1 MFINLFIEHKIKTSI
16 ILLLCLNNSTII
28 LFMDKSK
35 YASRGVSAGKEEV
48 HAAVKNLD
56 KGLYP
61 KAFSRIYPDY
71 LGGDENWVNLMS
83 SDGTGTKSI
92 VAYLYWKETGD
103 ISVWRNLA
111 VDVIV
116 MNLDDLLCVGAGKTP
131 FLYTSVINRNKH
143 LIPGEVIAALI
154 DGAQEFMDN
163 MHSYGIDIKYMGGE
177 TADLGDSVR
186 TITVD
191 GSMTTRIEKKDLI
204 ITSEIKPDDVVVGLS
219 SFGKAN
225 YEQIYNAGMGSNG
238 LTSARHDV
246 LSKIYKEKYP
256 ESFDNNTN
264 DEFLY
269 TGSKKLTDKLEGTM
283 LNVGQALLSPTKTY
297 APIIKTLQKELS
309 GEIHSLV
316 HCTGGAAT
324 KVLHFV
330 DNLKIIK
337 NNLLPTPP
345 LFKLIQ
351 KESETDWQEMYKV
364 FNMGCRMEVYLSK
377 QHAQKVIEIA
387 KSYGVDAQIIG
398 FVEAADKSEVVIES
412 NYGSFRYK

>member
-1 MFINLFIEHKIKTSI
+1 
-16 ILLLCLNNSTII
+16 
-28 LFMDKSK
+28 MDNSK
-35 YASRGVSAGKEEV
+35 YASRGVSAGKAEV
-48 HAAVKNLD
+48 HEAVKNLD

-103 ISVWRNLA
+103 LSVWRNLA

-116 MNLDDLLCVGAGKTP
+116 MNLDDLLCVGAGKNP

-154 DGAQEFMDN
+154 DGAQAFIDN
-163 MHSYGIDIKYMGGE
+163 MQTFGIDIKYMGGE

-191 GSMTTRIEKKDLI
+191 GSMTTRMEKKDLI
-204 ITSEIKPDDVVVGLS
+204 ITSEIMPDDVIVGLS
-219 SFGKAN
+219 SSGKAS
-225 YEQIYNAGMGSNG
+225 YEQVYNAGMGSNG

-246 LSKIYKEKYP
+246 LSNIYKEKYP
-256 ESFDNNTN
+256 ESYDNNT
-264 DEFLY
+264 DEQFLY
-269 TGSKKLTDKLEGTM
+269 VGSKKLTDKLEGTP
-283 LNVGQALLSPTKTY
+283 LNIGQALLSPTKTY
-297 APIIKTLQKELS
+297 APVIKALQEELS
-309 GEIHSLV
+309 NEIHSLV

-324 KVLHFV
+324 KVLHFI
-330 DNLKIIK
+330 DDLKIIK

-345 LFKLIQ
+345 LFELIQ
-351 KESETDWQEMYKV
+351 KESGTDWQEMYKV

-387 KSYGVDAQIIG
+387 KSFDIDAQIIG
-398 FVEAADKSEVVIES
+398 FVEASEKSEVLIES
-412 NYGSFRYK
+412 KYGKFKYS

>member
-1 MFINLFIEHKIKTSI
+1 MIDN
-16 ILLLCLNNSTII
+16 
-28 LFMDKSK
+28 SK

-71 LGGDENWVNLMS
+71 LGGDDALVNLMS

-103 ISVWRNLA
+103 LSVWRNLA
-111 VDVIV
+111 VDVLV

-143 LIPGEVIAALI
+143 LIPGDVIAALI

-163 MHSYGIDIKYMGGE
+163 MRNFGIDIKYMGGE

-204 ITSEIKPDDVVVGLS
+204 ITSEVQPGDVIVGLAS
-219 SFGKAN
+219 YGQATYEKA
-225 YEQIYNAGMGSNG
+225 YNSGMGSNG

-246 LSKIYKEKYP
+246 LSKVYLEKYP
-256 ESFDNNTN
+256 DSFDAHT
-264 DEFLY
+264 DAQFLY
-269 TGSKKLTDKLEGTM
+269 AGSKLLTDKLDGTP
-283 LNVGQALLSPTKTY
+283 LNIGQALLSPTKTF
-297 APIIKTLQKELS
+297 APIIKTILNELPS
-309 GEIHSLV
+309 KVNSLV
-316 HCTGGAAT
+316 HCTGGAQT

-330 DNLKIIK
+330 EGLKITKDNLFE
-337 NNLLPTPP
+337 TPP

-351 KESETDWQEMYKV
+351 AESGTDWKEMYKV
-364 FNMGCRMEVYLSK
+364 FNMGCRMEVYLPKEYAEEVISISK
-377 QHAQKVIEIA
+377 KF
-387 KSYGVDAQIIG
+387 GVDAQIIG
-398 FVEAADKSEVVIES
+398 SVEKADKASVVVKTAHGEFE
-412 NYGSFRYK
+412 YFG

>member
-1 MFINLFIEHKIKTSI
+1 MIDN
-16 ILLLCLNNSTII
+16 
-28 LFMDKSK
+28 SK

-71 LGGDENWVNLMS
+71 LGGDDAWVNLMS

-103 ISVWRNLA
+103 LSVWRNLA
-111 VDVIV
+111 VDVLV

-143 LIPGEVIAALI
+143 LIPGDVIAALI

-163 MHSYGIDIKYMGGE
+163 MRNFGIDIKYMGGE

-191 GSMTTRIEKKDLI
+191 GSMTARIEKKDLI
-204 ITSEIKPDDVVVGLS
+204 ITSQVQPGDVIVGLAS
-219 SFGKAN
+219 YGQATYEKA
-225 YEQIYNAGMGSNG
+225 YNSGMGSNG

-246 LSKIYKEKYP
+246 LSKVYLEKYP
-256 ESFDNNTN
+256 DSFDAHT
-264 DEFLY
+264 DAQFLY
-269 TGSKKLTDKLEGTM
+269 AGSKLLTDKLDGTP
-283 LNVGQALLSPTKTY
+283 LNIGQALLSPTKTF
-297 APIIKTLQKELS
+297 APIIKTILNELP
-309 GEIHSLV
+309 GKVNSLV
-316 HCTGGAAT
+316 HCTGGAQT

-330 DNLKIIK
+330 DSLKITK
-337 NNLLPTPP
+337 DNLFETPP

-351 KESETDWQEMYKV
+351 AESGTDWKEMYKV
-364 FNMGCRMEVYLSK
+364 FNMGCRMEVYLPKAYADQVIAISK
-377 QHAQKVIEIA
+377 NF
-387 KSYGVDAQIIG
+387 GVDAQIIG
-398 FVEAADKSEVVIES
+398 SVEKADKASVVVKTTHGEFE
-412 NYGSFRYK
+412 YFG

>member
-1 MFINLFIEHKIKTSI
+1 VQFYKE
-16 ILLLCLNNSTII
+16 
-28 LFMDKSK
+28 MDNSK

-61 KAFSRIYPDY
+61 KAFSRIYPDF

-92 VAYLYWKETGD
+92 IAYLYWKETGD
-103 ISVWRNLA
+103 LSVWRNLA

-154 DGAQEFMDN
+154 DGAQEFIDN
-163 MHSYGIDIKYMGGE
+163 MQSYGIDIKYMGGE

-204 ITSEIKPDDVVVGLS
+204 ITNEIKPGDAIVGLS
-219 SFGKAN
+219 SSGKAS
-225 YEQIYNAGMGSNG
+225 YEKAYNAGMGSNG

-246 LSKIYKEKYP
+246 LAKIYKEKYP
-256 ESFDNNTN
+256 ESFDENT
-264 DEFLY
+264 DSQFLY
-269 TGSKKLTDKLEGTM
+269 AGTKLLTDKLEGTP

-297 APIIKTLQKELS
+297 APLMKALQKELS

-324 KVLHFV
+324 KVLHFI
-330 DNLKIIK
+330 DQLKITK
-337 NNLLPTPP
+337 NNLFPSPP
-345 LFKLIQ
+345 LFELIQ
-351 KESETDWQEMYKV
+351 KESDTNWEEMYKV
-364 FNMGCRMEVYLSK
+364 FNMGCRMEIYLPESS
-377 QHAQKVIEIA
+377 AQKVIDIA
-387 KSYGVDAQIIG
+387 KDFEVNAQIIG
-398 FVEAADKSEVVIES
+398 RVEAAEKSEVVIES
-412 NYGSFRYK
+412 QYGKFNYF

>member
-1 MFINLFIEHKIKTSI
+1 
-16 ILLLCLNNSTII
+16 
-28 LFMDKSK
+28 MDNSK
-35 YASRGVSAGKEEV
+35 YASRGVSAGKIEV
-48 HAAVKNLD
+48 HEAVKNLD

-103 ISVWRNLA
+103 LSVWRNLA

-116 MNLDDLLCVGAGKTP
+116 MNLDDLLCVGAGKNP

-154 DGAQEFMDN
+154 DGAQAFIDN
-163 MHSYGIDIKYMGGE
+163 MQTFGIDIKYMGGE

-191 GSMTTRIEKKDLI
+191 GSMTTRMEKKDLI
-204 ITSEIKPDDVVVGLS
+204 ITSEIMPDDVIVGLS
-219 SFGKAN
+219 SSGKAS
-225 YEQIYNAGMGSNG
+225 YEQVYNAGMGSNG

-246 LSKIYKEKYP
+246 LSNIYKEKYP
-256 ESFDNNTN
+256 ESYDNNT
-264 DEFLY
+264 DEQFLY
-269 TGSKKLTDKLEGTM
+269 VGSKKLTDKLEGTP
-283 LNVGQALLSPTKTY
+283 LNIGQALLSPTKTY
-297 APIIKTLQKELS
+297 APVIKALQEELS
-309 GEIHSLV
+309 NEIHSLV

-324 KVLHFV
+324 KVLHFI
-330 DNLKIIK
+330 DDLKIIK

-345 LFKLIQ
+345 LFELIQ
-351 KESETDWQEMYKV
+351 KESGTDWQEMYKV

-387 KSYGVDAQIIG
+387 KNFDIDAQIIG
-398 FVEAADKSEVVIES
+398 FVEASEKSEVLIES
-412 NYGSFRYK
+412 KYGKFKYS

>member
-1 MFINLFIEHKIKTSI
+1 MTDN
-16 ILLLCLNNSTII
+16 
-28 LFMDKSK
+28 SK
-35 YASRGVSAGKEEV
+35 YAGRGVSAGKEEV

-103 ISVWRNLA
+103 VSVWRNLA
-111 VDVIV
+111 TDVLV
-116 MNLDDLLCVGAGKTP
+116 MNLDDLLCVGAGKNP

-163 MHSYGIDIKYMGGE
+163 MRQYGIDIVYMGGE

-191 GSMTTRIEKKDLI
+191 GSMTTRMEKKDLI
-204 ITSEIKPDDVVVGLS
+204 ITNQIQPGDVIVGLAS
-219 SFGKAN
+219 YGKAN
-225 YEQIYNAGMGSNG
+225 YEKEYNSGMGSNG

-246 LSKIYKEKYP
+246 LSKIYLKKYP
-256 ESFDNNTN
+256 ETFDAET
-264 DEFLY
+264 DATLLY
-269 TGSKKLTDKLEGTM
+269 AGTKNLTDKLEGTP

-297 APIIKTLQKELS
+297 APIVKALQEQMHGK
-309 GEIHSLV
+309 IHSLV
-316 HCTGGAAT
+316 HCTGGAQT
-324 KVLHFV
+324 KVLHFI
-330 DNLKIIK
+330 DNLKITK
-337 NNLLPTPP
+337 DNLFDTPP
-345 LFKLIQ
+345 LFELIQ
-351 KESETDWQEMYKV
+351 KESGTDWKEMYKV
-364 FNMGCRMEVYLSK
+364 FNMGCRMEVYLNEK
-377 QHAQKVIEIA
+377 DAAKVIEIS
-387 KSYGVDAQIIG
+387 KGFGVDAQIIG
-398 FVEAADKSEVVIES
+398 RAEASEKAEVVVKS
-412 NYGSFRYK
+412 KHGQFQYFG